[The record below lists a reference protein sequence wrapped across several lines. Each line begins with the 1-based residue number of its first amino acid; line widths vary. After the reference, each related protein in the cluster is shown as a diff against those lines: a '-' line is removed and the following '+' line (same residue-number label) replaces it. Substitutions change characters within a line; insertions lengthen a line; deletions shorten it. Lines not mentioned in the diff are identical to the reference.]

1 MYKKIIIYL
10 LLLAPFGL
18 WGQEITG
25 RVMSLDSA
33 GNMEDLIGASV
44 VYKPTRAAVLTTAG
58 GMFKLSAVKFPGWL
72 VTSYV
77 GFQTDS
83 VWVEKSSFQHI
94 HLWEKPM
101 NYMRFGYWL
110 IRANKTTCL
119 YFKGRY

>member
-10 LLLAPFGL
+10 LFLAPFGL

-58 GMFKLSAVKFPGWL
+58 GMFKLSAGKFPGWL

-83 VWVEKSSFQHI
+83 VWVEKSAFQTSPLDPEI
-94 HLWEKPM
+94 LTIWRVEGSV
-101 NYMRFGYWL
+101 R
-110 IRANKTTCL
+110 
-119 YFKGRY
+119 